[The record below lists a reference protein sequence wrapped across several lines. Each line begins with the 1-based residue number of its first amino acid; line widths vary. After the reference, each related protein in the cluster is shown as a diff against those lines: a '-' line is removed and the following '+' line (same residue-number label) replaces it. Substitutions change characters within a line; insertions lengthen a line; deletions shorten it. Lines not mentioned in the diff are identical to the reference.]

1 MNLVILVNEKDEP
14 VGVMEKI
21 EAHKRG
27 GTLHRAFSILVFN
40 KKGELMLQLR
50 SKKKYHAGGLW
61 TNTVCSHPRPGETTE
76 EAAKRRLMEEMGF
89 TTELKEVGSFIYRA
103 DVGNGLTEYEY
114 DHVFVGFYEGLP
126 KPNPE
131 EADGWKWMDFEAVVR
146 DVKENPEHYT
156 PWFRILLDKMADTI
170 RKEIR

>member
-1 MNLVILVNEKDEP
+1 MTFVILVNERDEP

-40 KKGELMLQLR
+40 DKGELMLQLR

-61 TNTVCSHPRPGETTE
+61 TNTVCSHPRPGEDTLS
-76 EAAKRRLMEEMGF
+76 AAHRRLKEEMGF
-89 TTELKEVGSFIYRA
+89 DTELREIGSFIYRA

-114 DHVFVGFYEGLP
+114 DHVLIGFYNGLP

-131 EADGWKWMDFEAVVR
+131 EADGWKWMDFSAVME
-146 DVKENPEHYT
+146 DVKKSPQIYT
-156 PWFRILLDKMADTI
+156 PWFRILLERFGKKIERMI
-170 RKEIR
+170 

>member
-146 DVKENPEHYT
+146 DVKKNPEHYT

>member
-76 EAAKRRLMEEMGF
+76 EAAKRRLQEEMGF
-89 TTELKEVGSFIYRA
+89 TTDLKEVGSFIYRA

-131 EADGWKWMDFEAVVR
+131 EADGWKWMDFDAVVE
-146 DVKENPEHYT
+146 DVKRNPETYT
-156 PWFRILLDKMADTI
+156 PWFRILLDEMADRI
-170 RKEIR
+170 REELR

>member
-27 GTLHRAFSILVFN
+27 GTLHRAFSILIFN

-76 EAAKRRLMEEMGF
+76 EATKRRLMEEMGF

-114 DHVFVGFYEGLP
+114 DHVFMGFYEGLP